1 MKNNSAAIC
10 LYRDTICLAKYS
22 SAIMISGVG
31 GAQSFIHEIC
41 PISRKLSPLDVL
53 C

>member
-10 LYRDTICLAKYS
+10 LYRDTICFAKYS
-22 SAIMISGVG
+22 WINTISGPG
-31 GAQSFIHEIC
+31 GIHSDIHEIC
-41 PISRKLSPLDVL
+41 PLWRKFSRLDVL